1 MYIDKC
7 KRFEKIQSIW
17 NEENIRKL
25 TAILIEHQ
33 GQAQDVFL
41 SGARNQLKYQVVGE
55 KGRKKTEYYSEKQII
70 AKSREI
76 ARQASKKNYQLSVP
90 RKATKTAIIQDWD
103 ELFVSAG
110 LKKKKKA

>member
-1 MYIDKC
+1 MS
-7 KRFEKIQSIW
+7 KIQSIW

-41 SGARNQLKYQVVGE
+41 SGARNQLKYQTVGE
-55 KGRKKTEYYSEKQII
+55 KGRKKTEYYTEKQII